1 MMPQDEP
8 VQPEK
13 PEEPVE
19 SVKPVESGES
29 GESGEPG
36 ETTSAQPPEGVPTD
50 VLAEVPKGNPAVAL
64 LERLAEKLGG
74 RASVS
79 AVYGEPV
86 TRNGVTV
93 IPVAKVG
100 LGFGVG
106 VGREAGAAKT
116 GEGGGGGGG
125 AGAKPIGFI
134 EIQEGFATYRPIRD
148 PWVDVFVPLAVVA
161 LGSALPGI
169 IGALRRRK

>member
-1 MMPQDEP
+1 MPDEEP
-8 VQPEK
+8 VQPV
-13 PEEPVE
+13 EPVE
-19 SVKPVESGES
+19 PVEPVKPVKPVESV
-29 GESGEPG
+29 EPVKPV
-36 ETTSAQPPEGVPTD
+36 ETTPARSPEGVPTD
-50 VLAEVPKGNPAVAL
+50 SAADVPTGNPAVAL

-74 RASVS
+74 RASVT

-86 TRNGVTV
+86 TRDGVTV

>member
-1 MMPQDEP
+1 MPQDEP

-19 SVKPVESGES
+19 SVKPVESVES
-29 GESGEPG
+29 G

-161 LGSALPGI
+161 LGSSLPGI

>member
-1 MMPQDEP
+1 MPNDEP
-8 VQPEK
+8 VQPV
-13 PEEPVE
+13 EPVE
-19 SVKPVESGES
+19 PVKPVE
-29 GESGEPG
+29 
-36 ETTSAQPPEGVPTD
+36 TASAQPPGSVPADVPADVLGD
-50 VLAEVPKGNPAVAL
+50 VLADVPKGNPAVVL

-86 TRNGVTV
+86 TRDGVTV

-100 LGFGVG
+100 FGFGAG

-125 AGAKPIGFI
+125 VGAKPIGFI

>member
-1 MMPQDEP
+1 MPQDEP
-8 VQPEK
+8 VQPVK
-13 PEEPVE
+13 PVESVKPVEPVE
-19 SVKPVESGES
+19 SVKPVE
-29 GESGEPG
+29 PV
-36 ETTSAQPPEGVPTD
+36 ETTSAQPPEGVRTD
-50 VLAEVPKGNPAVAL
+50 VLADVPKGNPAVVL

-86 TRNGVTV
+86 TRDGVTV

-100 LGFGVG
+100 FGFGAG

>member
-1 MMPQDEP
+1 MPNDEP
-8 VQPEK
+8 VQP
-13 PEEPVE
+13 
-19 SVKPVESGES
+19 VKAV
-29 GESGEPG
+29 
-36 ETTSAQPPEGVPTD
+36 ETTPAQPPEGVPAD
-50 VLAEVPKGNPAVAL
+50 VLRDVPKGNPAVVL

-74 RASVS
+74 RASVT

-86 TRNGVTV
+86 TRDGVTV

-100 LGFGVG
+100 LGFGAG

-125 AGAKPIGFI
+125 AGAKPVGFI

-148 PWVDVFVPLAVVA
+148 PWVDVFVPLAA
-161 LGSALPGI
+161 IAIGSALPEI
-169 IGALRRRK
+169 IRALRRRS

>member
-1 MMPQDEP
+1 MPQDEP

>member
-1 MMPQDEP
+1 MPNDEHVQP
-8 VQPEK
+8 VESAEQEKPVEPEK
-13 PEEPVE
+13 PVAPVA
-19 SVKPVESGES
+19 PVA
-29 GESGEPG
+29 P
-36 ETTSAQPPEGVPTD
+36 TPARPPEGVPAD
-50 VLAEVPKGNPAVAL
+50 VLRDVPKGNPAVVL

-74 RASVS
+74 RASVTT
-79 AVYGEPV
+79 VYGEPV
-86 TRNGVTV
+86 TRHGVTV

-100 LGFGVG
+100 FGFGAG

>member
-1 MMPQDEP
+1 MPNDEP
-8 VQPEK
+8 VQP
-13 PEEPVE
+13 
-19 SVKPVESGES
+19 VKPVEPVRPVKPA
-29 GESGEPG
+29 EPVEPV
-36 ETTSAQPPEGVPTD
+36 ETASAQPPGSVPADVSAD
-50 VLAEVPKGNPAVAL
+50 VLADVPKGNPAVVL

-86 TRNGVTV
+86 TRDGVTV

-100 LGFGVG
+100 FGFGAG

-125 AGAKPIGFI
+125 VGAKPIGFI

>member
-1 MMPQDEP
+1 MPNDEP
-8 VQPEK
+8 VQPV
-13 PEEPVE
+13 EPVE
-19 SVKPVESGES
+19 PVEPVKPVE
-29 GESGEPG
+29 
-36 ETTSAQPPEGVPTD
+36 TASAQPPGSVPADVPADVLGD
-50 VLAEVPKGNPAVAL
+50 VLADVPKGNPAVVL

-86 TRNGVTV
+86 TRDGVTV

-100 LGFGVG
+100 FGFGAG

-125 AGAKPIGFI
+125 VGAKPIGFI

>member
-1 MMPQDEP
+1 MPDEEP
-8 VQPEK
+8 VQP
-13 PEEPVE
+13 VE
-19 SVKPVESGES
+19 SVQPVEPVKPAES
-29 GESGEPG
+29 VG
-36 ETTSAQPPEGVPTD
+36 TTSAQPPEGVPAD
-50 VLAEVPKGNPAVAL
+50 VLKDVQRGNPAVVL

-86 TRNGVTV
+86 TRDGVTV

-100 LGFGVG
+100 FGFGAG
-106 VGREAGAAKT
+106 VGRESGAAKT

-125 AGAKPIGFI
+125 VGVKPIGFI

-169 IGALRRRK
+169 IRALRRRK

>member
-1 MMPQDEP
+1 MPNDEH
-8 VQPEK
+8 VQ
-13 PEEPVE
+13 PVE
-19 SVKPVESGES
+19 SVEQEKPAEQEKPVA
-29 GESGEPG
+29 PV
-36 ETTSAQPPEGVPTD
+36 ETTPAQPPEGVPAD
-50 VLAEVPKGNPAVAL
+50 VLRDVPKDNPAVVL

-74 RASVS
+74 RASVTT
-79 AVYGEPV
+79 VYGEPV
-86 TRNGVTV
+86 TRHGVTV

-100 LGFGVG
+100 FGFGAG

>member
-1 MMPQDEP
+1 MPNDEH
-8 VQPEK
+8 VQ
-13 PEEPVE
+13 PVE
-19 SVKPVESGES
+19 SVEQEKPAEPEKLAEPEKPVA
-29 GESGEPG
+29 PV
-36 ETTSAQPPEGVPTD
+36 ETTPAHPPEGVPAD
-50 VLAEVPKGNPAVAL
+50 VLRDVPKGNPAVVL

-74 RASVS
+74 RASVTT
-79 AVYGEPV
+79 VYGEPV
-86 TRNGVTV
+86 TRHGVTV

-100 LGFGVG
+100 FGFGAG